1 MVYISGSGQV
11 QVEIYQLPP
20 ERGRDARSRCTPGL
34 VGRRDL
40 VDEAQGATKLPQ
52 CLDDNN
58 YGLDPFLLSPGL
70 VKYIWQVMLY
80 QYFRK
85 GQYCSHATVHRVLRD
100 DSLTMDP
107 V

>member
-40 VDEAQGATKLPQ
+40 VDEA
-52 CLDDNN
+52 
-58 YGLDPFLLSPGL
+58 
-70 VKYIWQVMLY
+70 
-80 QYFRK
+80 
-85 GQYCSHATVHRVLRD
+85 
-100 DSLTMDP
+100 
-107 V
+107 